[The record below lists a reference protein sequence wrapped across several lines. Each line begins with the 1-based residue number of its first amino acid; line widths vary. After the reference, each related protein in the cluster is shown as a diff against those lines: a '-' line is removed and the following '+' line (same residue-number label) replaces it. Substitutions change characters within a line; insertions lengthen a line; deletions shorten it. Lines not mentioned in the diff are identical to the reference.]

1 MRTLLVGL
9 DAACLPVLRPLFDDG
24 DLPTLRSLF
33 EAGATAP
40 LESQIPPW
48 TASAWPSL
56 YTGKNPGKHGVFD
69 FLSFD
74 GYEWDI
80 VNSTDVKAR
89 TMWEY
94 ADEAGMTS
102 VVVNA
107 PVTAPPREF
116 DGALVPGYLAAESPR
131 CHPEGLLD
139 EIEEAVGPYRVYAER
154 ETDERRSDEAKFRDY
169 VELTHLRGG
178 AFRYL
183 ADRFDPEFGF
193 VQFQKTD
200 AVFHDFP
207 GDEAKVRD
215 IYRAVDEELTDI
227 LEVCDPDVVV
237 VASDHGMGEYDGYEF
252 RVNQF
257 LKEQGRVVT
266 ARGGQ
271 DVPSWF
277 QIKDDE
283 LTDESGSGDTGERGR
298 DGGDSGTR
306 LLSTVAAA
314 AARAGLTYQ
323 RGKAILDRVGLA
335 EFVGRHV
342 PVSVVFAASESV
354 DFAASEAYLRSPS
367 ELGIR
372 LNVVGREPEGAVP
385 ENEYDA
391 VRDALMDELRAAE
404 TPDGEPVFERVAPRE
419 EVFEGPYAEEAVDI
433 VTVPTEFEH
442 SLSALVGE
450 QFSDPEPWNHKLDGV
465 VSVSGAGV
473 DADADLSGAHLFDV
487 APTVLATLGIA
498 PDVEM
503 DGSVLGCVSGP
514 DPETYPEFDVGGRA
528 RTDDDEVASRL
539 ADLGYLE

>member
-33 EAGATAP
+33 DDGATAP

-94 ADEAGMTS
+94 ADEAGLTS

-107 PVTAPPREF
+107 PVTDPPREF
-116 DGALVPGYLAAESPR
+116 DGALVPGYLAAEKPR
-131 CHPEGLLD
+131 CHPDGLLD
-139 EIEEAVGPYRVYAER
+139 DIEDEVGPYRVYAER

-169 VELTHLRGG
+169 VELSHLRGKT
-178 AFRYL
+178 FRYL

-207 GDEAKVRD
+207 GDQAKVRD
-215 IYRAVDEELTDI
+215 IYRAVDEELAEI
-227 LEVCDPDVVV
+227 LDACDPDAVV

-257 LKEQGRVVT
+257 LKEQARVVT

-277 QIKDDE
+277 QIKDSE
-283 LTDESGSGDTGERGR
+283 LTDESDSGEEDD
-298 DGGDSGTR
+298 DGGTQ
-306 LLSTVAAA
+306 LLSAIAAA

-372 LNVVGREPEGAVP
+372 LNVEGREPDGTIPESEYGAV
-385 ENEYDA
+385 
-391 VRDALMDELRAAE
+391 RKALIDELRKAT
-404 TPDGEPVFERVAPRE
+404 TPDREPVFERVLARE
-419 EVFEGPYAEEAVDI
+419 DVFEGPYAEEAVDI
-433 VTVPTEFEH
+433 VTVPTDFEH
-442 SLSALVGE
+442 SLSALIGE
-450 QFSDPEPWNHKLDGV
+450 QFGDPEPWNHKLDGV
-465 VSVSGAGV
+465 VSVSGTGV
-473 DADADLSGAHLFDV
+473 DTGTDLSDAHLFDI

-503 DGSVLGCVSGP
+503 DGRTLPCVSGP
-514 DPETYPEFDVGGRA
+514 EATEYPEFDVGGRA

>member
-24 DLPTLRSLF
+24 DLPTLRSVF
-33 EAGATAP
+33 DEGATAP

-56 YTGKNPGKHGVFD
+56 YTGRNPGKHGVFD

-107 PVTAPPREF
+107 PVTDPPREF
-116 DGALVPGYLAAESPR
+116 DGALVPGYLAAENPR
-131 CHPEGLLD
+131 CHPDGILEAIED
-139 EIEEAVGPYRVYAER
+139 EVGPYRVYAER

-169 VELTHLRGG
+169 VELTHLRGRT
-178 AFRYL
+178 FCYL

-207 GDEAKVRD
+207 GDAAKVRD
-215 IYRAVDEELTDI
+215 VYHAVDEELAEI
-227 LEVCDPDVVV
+227 LDACDPDIVV
-237 VASDHGMGEYDGYEF
+237 VASDHGMGEYSGHEF

-257 LKEQGRVVT
+257 LKERGRVVT

-277 QIKDDE
+277 QIKDSE
-283 LTDESGSGDTGERGR
+283 LTDESGSDE
-298 DGGDSGTR
+298 DSGDSGTQI
-306 LLSTVAAA
+306 LSTVAAA

-367 ELGIR
+367 ELGVR
-372 LNVVGREPEGAVP
+372 LNVEGREPDGTIP
-385 ENEYDA
+385 EDEYDA
-391 VRDALMDELRAAE
+391 VREALIEELRAAE
-404 TPDGEPVFERVAPRE
+404 TPEGAPVFERVAPRE
-419 EVFEGPYAEEAVDI
+419 ELFEGPYVDEAVDI
-433 VTVPTEFEH
+433 VTVPTDFEH

-450 QFSDPEPWNHKLDGV
+450 QFGDPEPWNHKLDGV

-473 DADADLSGAHLFDV
+473 DADADLSEAHLFDV

-503 DGSVLGCVSGP
+503 DGEALSCVSGP
-514 DPETYPEFDVGGRA
+514 EPKTYPEFDVGGRT
-528 RTDDDEVASRL
+528 RTDDDEVAGRL

>member
-24 DLPTLRSLF
+24 ELPTLRETF
-33 EAGATAP
+33 EEGATAP

-89 TMWEY
+89 TVWEY
-94 ADEAGMTS
+94 ADEAGLTS

-107 PVTAPPREF
+107 PVTDPPREF
-116 DGALVPGYLAAESPR
+116 DGALVPGYLATEKPR
-131 CHPEGLLD
+131 CHPEGILEDIED
-139 EIEEAVGPYRVYAER
+139 EVGPYRVYAER

-169 VELTHLRGG
+169 VELTHLRGRT
-178 AFRYL
+178 FCYL

-207 GDEAKVRD
+207 GDQAKVRD
-215 IYRAVDEELTDI
+215 IYRAVDEELAEI
-227 LEVCDPDVVV
+227 LDACDPDTVV

-266 ARGGQ
+266 VRGGQ

-277 QIKDDE
+277 QIKDSE
-283 LTDESGSGDTGERGR
+283 LTDESGGDESR
-298 DGGDSGTR
+298 DKQ
-306 LLSTVAAA
+306 LLSAVAAA

-323 RGKAILDRVGLA
+323 RGKAILDRFGIA

-367 ELGIR
+367 ELGVR
-372 LNVVGREPEGAVP
+372 LNVEGREPNGAVA
-385 ENEYDA
+385 EEEYDA
-391 VRDALMDELRAAE
+391 VREALMDELRAAE
-404 TPDGEPVFERVAPRE
+404 TPEGTPVFDRVVLRE
-419 EVFEGPYAEEAVDI
+419 ELFEGPYADEAVDI

-450 QFSDPEPWNHKLDGV
+450 QFGDPESWNHKLDGV
-465 VSVSGAGV
+465 VSVSGEGV
-473 DADADLSGAHLFDV
+473 DADADLSEAHLFDV
-487 APTVLATLGIA
+487 APTVLTTLGVA

-503 DGSVLGCVSGP
+503 DGSVLSCVSGP
-514 DPETYPEFDVGGRA
+514 KPETYPEFNVGGRA
-528 RTDDDEVASRL
+528 RTDDEDVESRL